1 MCVGGGLSFQVQDVL
16 FADGHDIVKP
26 YNAAAVNC
34 ADIYVSSK
42 KSNRVK
48 GGREFA
54 FARQH
59 MT

>member
-1 MCVGGGLSFQVQDVL
+1 MCVGGAIIPGTRRVL

-26 YNAAAVNC
+26 YNAAAVHC

-48 GGREFA
+48 EGREFA

>member
-1 MCVGGGLSFQVQDVL
+1 MCGGWAIIPGTRRVL

-26 YNAAAVNC
+26 YNAAAVHC
-34 ADIYVSSK
+34 ADI
-42 KSNRVK
+42 
-48 GGREFA
+48 A